1 MSDIPTLQFE
11 ALKSS
16 YRQSKDG
23 FVIGLVIH
31 PQEMPSELANA
42 KIGTRYQCVLVELA
56 DDETP
61 AKPEKVKPEKAPRE
75 WQALSP
81 TTQAGIRCEEL
92 SFVKFLSENYPTDWH
107 ESMHFPEECV
117 RLICGVTSRK
127 ELETNHAAKVLW
139 HQLDLHY
146 QAWMKAG

>member
-1 MSDIPTLQFE
+1 MSDIETLQFE

-61 AKPEKVKPEKAPRE
+61 AKPEKVKLEKVKRD
-75 WQALSP
+75 WRDLDP
-81 TTQAGIRCEEL
+81 TTQAGIRCEEPA
-92 SFVKFLSENYPTDWH
+92 FAVFL
-107 ESMHFPEECV
+107 
-117 RLICGVTSRK
+117 K
-127 ELETNHAAKVLW
+127 E
-139 HQLDLHY
+139 
-146 QAWMKAG
+146 